1 MEPGNPC
8 EPTTKHIRSY
18 LNEKFLAIITKF
30 FRRVSADSDYF
41 YFCSDEER
49 FRQSRSPLEIDDR
62 LANNHLPTNNLDMP
76 STTSGPYKFDETNG
90 HDHDSETE
98 DDRTSTGTV
107 HIHDHHDDDDDHD
120 LRPSR
125 RRSDGSSNSLSN
137 PLRDAGIRDLSPL
150 FICFNCRSVAKDYD
164 QYTQVETIPLCIG
177 KSKGIVYSRKCR
189 SAFPLSES
197 HSSLD
202 GNEDR
207 FRDITCVI
215 RLDLFNFWT

>member
-1 MEPGNPC
+1 M
-8 EPTTKHIRSY
+8 
-18 LNEKFLAIITKF
+18 NEKFLAIITKF
-30 FRRVSADSDYF
+30 FRRVSEDCEYF

-62 LANNHLPTNNLDMP
+62 LANNPLLTNNLDMP

-90 HDHDSETE
+90 HDHESEND

-125 RRSDGSSNSLSN
+125 RRSDVSSNSLSN
-137 PLRDAGIRDLSPL
+137 PLRDAGIRDLLPL

-164 QYTQVETIPLCIG
+164 QYTQVETIPLCIS
-177 KSKGIVYSRKCR
+177 KSKGNCFSSEISIGFSFKRIPFLIGRKR
-189 SAFPLSES
+189 
-197 HSSLD
+197 
-202 GNEDR
+202 R
-207 FRDITCVI
+207 
-215 RLDLFNFWT
+215 